1 MIPIWATL
9 HMNKNLTETDGKVN
23 AIGLKAI
30 LMKGN
35 EEYEWRIPLKVPGM
49 NSVKSEN
56 PKSKLSQKTTEM
68 TTIVIIDKKW

>member
-1 MIPIWATL
+1 
-9 HMNKNLTETDGKVN
+9 
-23 AIGLKAI
+23 
-30 LMKGN
+30 MKGN